1 MNYNLK
7 PCHTFYFISVLVC
20 IIIVLVFFS
29 LNFALKVV
37 SFSWHN
43 IVISLIIS
51 LLASLI
57 TAWLID
63 YSKYK
68 ALNKL
73 KYNDTVEL
81 LHVIREIVLNLVVQL
96 NYIICEDSSND
107 SNNKTIK
114 SIICKYPF
122 LSYRGDCQTFKL
134 ALSYMKSLYAEARR
148 IKSLEGG
155 RLDTNYL
162 KQIIHIIKSY
172 EMFLKN
178 QKELIK
184 ASEVFRKNCDYSLYI
199 DKEKNIHFDPIELLN
214 SKMHSF
220 ILSINYLFDK
230 AGIFYE
236 LSKKKVIIDE
246 GIFEAKIKMCKDCK
260 RDCKP
265 YHRLSNYNSDK

>member
-1 MNYNLK
+1 MNYNFK
-7 PCHTFYFISVLVC
+7 PCHIFYFISVLVC
-20 IIIVLVFFS
+20 IIIVLALFF
-29 LNFALKVV
+29 LNFELEVV

-81 LHVIREIVLNLVVQL
+81 LRVIREIVLNLVVQL
-96 NYIICEDSSND
+96 NYIMLEDPPNDSSN
-107 SNNKTIK
+107 NTIK
-114 SIICKYPF
+114 SMIDKYPF
-122 LSYRGDCQTFKL
+122 LNYRGDCQTFKL
-134 ALSYMKSLYAEARR
+134 ALSYMKSLYEEAIR

-162 KQIIHIIKSY
+162 GQIIHIIKSY
-172 EMFLKN
+172 EMLLKN
-178 QKELIK
+178 QKKLIK
-184 ASEVFRKNCDYSLYI
+184 ASEVFRKNCDYTLYI
-199 DKEKNIHFDPIELLN
+199 DKENNIHFDPIESLN

-230 AGIFYE
+230 DGIFYE
-236 LSKKKVIIDE
+236 LSQKEVIIDE
-246 GIFEAKIKMCKDCK
+246 GILKAKIKNCKDCK

-265 YHRLSNYNSDK
+265 HLLLNNKTDF